1 MRHTDDAQDA
11 ETAHADKEEPRTD
24 DPEVT
29 EKVERTDVGV
39 SITAE
44 LKRGTGTRDQDKLT
58 GKVKAETLEEARD
71 DMDDLKDDM
80 EEWAEDLRA
89 IQPDADGDGGDA

>member
-1 MRHTDDAQDA
+1 MSD
-11 ETAHADKEEPRTD
+11 D

-29 EKVERTDVGV
+29 ERVERTDVGV

-44 LKRGTGTRDQDKLT
+44 VKRGTGTRDQDKLT

-71 DMDDLKDDM
+71 DMDDLKEDM
-80 EEWAEDLRA
+80 AEWAEDLRA
-89 IQPDADGDGGDA
+89 IQPVPDAEE